1 MRTAPLKAME
11 MSSMMTLTNLLLI
24 RRSPQW
30 RRLIP
35 VVITGAIIASA
46 VIAWNN
52 GDWRVNLSP
61 SEPMGLWSVQPYK
74 LGEPLHVGEIVT
86 LCPKLPAGFDYS
98 WLGHDQVANACVGGG
113 TPYIKTIVAGPG
125 DVVHE
130 DRHSVTINGAPLPDS
145 RPLPFTTSQP
155 QIILPQWR
163 GAITL
168 KAGQYWAYG
177 AGDPRFS
184 FDSRYWGPFNRAQ
197 VQSVAHPIAV
207 FKYRYSPRI
216 TN

>member
-1 MRTAPLKAME
+1 
-11 MSSMMTLTNLLLI
+11 MMIRLLTPSRLTTVC
-24 RRSPQW
+24 RRPQW

-35 VVITGAIIASA
+35 VAITGAIIASA

-52 GDWRVNLSP
+52 GDWRLNLSP
-61 SEPMGLWSVQPYK
+61 SEPMGLWSVQPYRADDS
-74 LGEPLHVGEIVT
+74 LHIGEIIT
-86 LCPKLPAGFDYS
+86 FCPHLPAGYDYS
-98 WLGHDQVANACVGGG
+98 WLGRDQVSNACTGGG
-113 TPYIKTIVAGPG
+113 TPYVKTIVAGPG

-130 DRHSVTINGAPLPDS
+130 DRHGVTINGVPWPDS
-145 RPLPFTTSQP
+145 RPLPFTTSKP
-155 QIILPQWR
+155 QLALPQWR
-163 GAITL
+163 GTITL

-184 FDSRYWGPFNRAQ
+184 FDSRYWGPFSRSQ

-207 FKYRYSPRI
+207 FKYLYTPRI